1 LKGET
6 KKEKIIYK
14 NWDGMMKLKKNK
26 NYIKGIRTKIKNQKN
41 KK

>member
-14 NWDGMMKLKKNK
+14 KLGWNDKILKNK
-26 NYIKGIRTKIKNQKN
+26 NYIKGIRTKIRNQKN

>member
-14 NWDGMMKLKKNK
+14 NWDGMMKLKKKLYKRDKNK
-26 NYIKGIRTKIKNQKN
+26 N
-41 KK
+41 